1 MHTRNSLLTTVLDR
15 EIEVP
20 LTADVDEALGEVV
33 VDDSAVLDGLAGTR
47 INGST
52 GMGMGGRFTGT

>member
-1 MHTRNSLLTTVLDR
+1 MLDR

-20 LTADVDEALGEVV
+20 LTADVDGALGEVV

-52 GMGMGGRFTGT
+52 GVGMGGRGGGT